1 MNVWGL
7 AMNKNQEQ
15 SLYGSLLCV
24 INAAMERAKEAEKN
38 ELMPFANLHRENAL
52 GALAMWSAIAHE
64 DSIKKYQ
71 DSLLDVI
78 YK

>member
-1 MNVWGL
+1 MGQNH
-7 AMNKNQEQ
+7 EQ
-15 SLYGSLLCV
+15 SIYGALLCV
-24 INAAMERAKEAEKN
+24 INAAMARAKEAEEKGQ
-38 ELMPFANLHRENAL
+38 MPFSNLHRENAI
-52 GALAMWSAIAHE
+52 GALAMWQAIARE